1 MARGRAAPEPRA
13 PRQPKLGQ
21 VIRRAMAACLLAA
34 ALAGPAHAADPDR
47 WTETGRSAIPL
58 NYYQGIAS
66 DPAKRLFFD
75 GIYTG
80 LYRTDPLL
88 GETARNDDV
97 IPAEVHARERY
108 NHIGDIAWDAR
119 EGGRILLPLECYYPQ
134 SAPGTDDPGNPCRHG
149 AFGVADPDTLQWRYY
164 VKIDPD
170 AMAKAM
176 WVAVSPDGKLAWS
189 GIGKDLYAF
198 SLEDVKPANAAPD
211 GPAIK
216 PVRILRN
223 ARPPSGITGAAFY
236 RGRFYVAGQ
245 DSAEGFQVWSIDL
258 ETGERTLEIERKVV
272 GESEGIDF
280 FQGLDGTLHWMI
292 MPYNEEGPPTY
303 GFQGTLLHF
312 DPKPEAIPPEPAA
325 APAKV
330 RLTASPRHVRAGR
343 SVRMRFTA
351 GIRSA
356 GADRPVSGAKIVF
369 AGRSATTD
377 GKGRASMKVK
387 PSGSG
392 VQRARGSRADLRTG
406 KINIRVLPVR

>member
-1 MARGRAAPEPRA
+1 
-13 PRQPKLGQ
+13 
-21 VIRRAMAACLLAA
+21 VIRRLLAACLLVAA
-34 ALAGPAHAADPDR
+34 VAAPAQAADPGR
-47 WTETGRSAIPL
+47 WTEGSRSTIPL

-66 DPAKRLFFD
+66 DPARRLFFD
-75 GIYTG
+75 GVYTG

-97 IPAEVHARERY
+97 IPPDVHARERY

-149 AFGVADPDTLQWRYY
+149 AFGVADPDSLQWRYY
-164 VKIDPD
+164 VKIDPA

-198 SLEDVKPANAAPD
+198 SLADVKPENAAPD

-258 ETGERTLEIERKVV
+258 ETGQRTLEIERKIV
-272 GESEGIDF
+272 GESEGLDF
-280 FQGLDGTLHWMI
+280 FEGLDGTLHWMI

-303 GFQGTLLHF
+303 GFQGTLLNF
-312 DPKPEAIPPEPAA
+312 RPKPEAIPPDPPAPGR
-325 APAKV
+325 APKI
-330 RLTASPRHVRAGR
+330 RLTASPRHVKAGR
-343 SVRMRFTA
+343 SVRIRFTA
-351 GIRSA
+351 RA
-356 GADRPVSGAKIVF
+356 GEAPARGVKIAF
-369 AGRSATTD
+369 SGRSVTTG
-377 GKGRASMKVK
+377 GKGTGSLRVT
-387 PSGSG
+387 PRGSG
-392 VQRARGSRADLRTG
+392 VQRARGTRADLRTG
-406 KINIRVLPVR
+406 KINLRVLPRR